1 MAYAGVVMKRRKKF
15 FSSHAKSSAL
25 VVSMVLHAVL
35 VVVALSFVAV
45 TVIQKQDQTFET
57 AQVKRP
63 RIKLKKLTVP
73 VNIKKKKIEKP
84 KLRKAI
90 IAKPKNKSIDI
101 KMPEIAGFKGGAG
114 YLDGGG
120 GLGSLGF
127 GLEIDLFGGS
137 KGSGNELEGT
147 FYDLKM
153 KPDGSPAKMDEN
165 YYNEVIQKF
174 IGSWNLRTFDRY
186 FKAPKKKF
194 ATFFMI
200 PNIPA
205 DEAPKAYA
213 VDDVVK
219 PKQWVAYYKGKI
231 AAPESGRY
239 RFWGIAD
246 DILMVRVKKDLVLD
260 ANLNSGICDWQ
271 SKDERSRKFGMSA
284 ASLEIGDW
292 FFLGKG
298 RPADIEV
305 LIGERPGGVF
315 YTHLLIEQ
323 DGVDYPKGAD
333 GRPILPIF
341 KTAAIPEKLIPQM
354 KLEPNTCSIDGP
366 VFGVLK

>member
-1 MAYAGVVMKRRKKF
+1 MSGKKKF
-15 FSSHAKSSAL
+15 FTSHSKSSAL
-25 VVSMVLHAVL
+25 FISMVLHGILMIA
-35 VVVALSFVAV
+35 ALSFVAV
-45 TVIQKQDQTFET
+45 SVIVKDDQTFV
-57 AQVKRP
+57 AKKPGRP
-63 RIKLKKLTVP
+63 RMKLKKLTVP
-73 VNIKKKKIEKP
+73 INIKKKKIQQP
-84 KLRKAI
+84 KLKKTI
-90 IAKPKNKSIDI
+90 VVKKEV
-101 KMPEIAGFKGGAG
+101 KMMDLKVPEVSGVKGGMG
-114 YLDGGG
+114 YMDGGG

-127 GLEIDLFGGS
+127 GGLDLDLFGGS

-147 FYDLKM
+147 FFDLKM
-153 KPDGSPAKMDEN
+153 KPDGTPAKMDEN
-165 YYNEVIQKF
+165 YYNEVIRKF
-174 IGSWNLRTFDRY
+174 IGTWNVRTFERY

-205 DEAPKAYA
+205 NEAPKAYG

-239 RFWGIAD
+239 RFWGIGD
-246 DILMVRVKKDLVLD
+246 DVLMVRVKKDLVID
-260 ANLNSGICDWQ
+260 ANLHSTEICEEWQ
-271 SKDERSRKFGMSA
+271 SQDERSRKFPMSA
-284 ASLEIGDW
+284 AALEIGDW

-323 DGVDYPKGAD
+323 DGV
-333 GRPILPIF
+333 
-341 KTAAIPEKLIPQM
+341 
-354 KLEPNTCSIDGP
+354 
-366 VFGVLK
+366 